1 MHNYWN
7 KYIYIYIYIYRC
19 IYAYIFKFSATNII
33 LCSWWRPP
41 TIKCLQT
48 MWQQHNK
55 LAHVGSNK
63 CKYNIDCPRPW
74 TNDIHLC
81 SQSPRDDHTIGTIP
95 PTLVADSLT
104 PTCPCGCSV
113 RFSTVGWCVQ
123 IRPWPAW
130 TRSLT
135 RSFADSS
142 QMRGLGWQQRVVAP
156 TTPTGH
162 THKHYQPN
170 LHNTVVP
177 NWKYVNPRDIFVAE
191 LTLVIWTCMV
201 QQKNKLFR
209 YNTCILVGCEDMSC
223 CHACLCLGGSM
234 Q

>member
-1 MHNYWN
+1 MTPWYTSVQPVPHRWSYHWYNPTDIGGGFSDSYLSLWLL
-7 KYIYIYIYIYRC
+7 R
-19 IYAYIFKFSATNII
+19 AIFHSWLVRADKTLTGLDKVTYKKFS
-33 LCSWWRPP
+33 
-41 TIKCLQT
+41 
-48 MWQQHNK
+48 K
-55 LAHVGSNK
+55 LFPDA
-63 CKYNIDCPRPW
+63 
-74 TNDIHLC
+74 
-81 SQSPRDDHTIGTIP
+81 
-95 PTLVADSLT
+95 
-104 PTCPCGCSV
+104 
-113 RFSTVGWCVQ
+113 
-123 IRPWPAW
+123 
-130 TRSLT
+130 RS
-135 RSFADSS
+135 
-142 QMRGLGWQQRVVAP
+142 GLAAVVAP

>member
-1 MHNYWN
+1 
-7 KYIYIYIYIYRC
+7 
-19 IYAYIFKFSATNII
+19 
-33 LCSWWRPP
+33 
-41 TIKCLQT
+41 

-135 RSFADSS
+135 RSLADSS

-156 TTPTGH
+156 ITPTGH

-177 NWKYVNPRDIFVAE
+177 NWKYVSINVYSHLLATHVF
-191 LTLVIWTCMV
+191 L
-201 QQKNKLFR
+201 
-209 YNTCILVGCEDMSC
+209 
-223 CHACLCLGGSM
+223 
-234 Q
+234 